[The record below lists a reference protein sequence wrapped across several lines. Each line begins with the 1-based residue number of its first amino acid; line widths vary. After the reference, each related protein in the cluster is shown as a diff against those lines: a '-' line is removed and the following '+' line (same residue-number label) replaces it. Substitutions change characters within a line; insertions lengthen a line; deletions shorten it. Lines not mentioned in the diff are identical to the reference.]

1 MAKEKNIRY
10 PEWIQRAVAKFAD
23 KNKIPSIS
31 KAFIF
36 LVECELNRRGYFR
49 ETYEPN
55 ITNDAISG
63 DIKNYHESPSET
75 EKKLTF
81 ELRKKELENE
91 RLRKK
96 LNETVMPIDG
106 ETKKQQVIS
115 GMGRY
120 EDTPEEKTG

>member
-10 PEWIQRAVAKFAD
+10 PEWIQEAVAKFAE
-23 KNKIPSIS
+23 KNKIPSVS

-55 ITNDAISG
+55 ITDNALHNEMR
-63 DIKNYHESPSET
+63 NYYESPSER
-75 EKKLTF
+75 EKKLAF
-81 ELRKKELENE
+81 ELGKKERENE
-91 RLRKK
+91 RLMNKI
-96 LNETVMPIDG
+96 NEAGISAGD
-106 ETKKQQVIS
+106 ETKVIS

-120 EDTPEEKTG
+120 ENTKKTG